1 MALRK
6 VPDRVYVAMIE
17 VKPLTGSELNPSE
30 YAGAAVRVYLPA
42 PDFLSAQEMLFA
54 SLQENYFELT
64 EIEFMADEAVG
75 WENPNDPD
83 GEAAIAEARKT
94 KDVVY
99 SEFNAW
105 GPDDEV
111 RH

>member
-1 MALRK
+1 
-6 VPDRVYVAMIE
+6 
-17 VKPLTGSELNPSE
+17 
-30 YAGAAVRVYLPA
+30 
-42 PDFLSAQEMLFA
+42 MLFA